1 MNRPKRT
8 SLLLPLL
15 FLLVVAL
22 SMGAAPLSAYE
33 EGPDSL
39 EPTLS
44 VALEGTALK
53 GATLDEPAL
62 EGTAL
67 EEPAFEAA
75 ADASAP
81 IEVTNETRTI
91 ASGLAVSNNRFAVKA
106 TGTGEGGV
114 AAVEVKG
121 DLANTT
127 ANEGQS
133 SDPLFATLIAYGLGA
148 GAVNAR
154 VNGGMSIA
162 PSSVAQNPKEFCSI
176 FNKV

>member
-8 SLLLPLL
+8 SLPLPLL
-15 FLLVVAL
+15 FFLVVAL

-39 EPTLS
+39 APTPS
-44 VALEGTALK
+44 VALEGTALE
-53 GATLDEPAL
+53 GATLDESAL
-62 EGTAL
+62 
-67 EEPAFEAA
+67 EAA

-81 IEVTNETRTI
+81 IEVTNDARTI
-91 ASGLAVSNNRFAVKA
+91 ASGLAVSNNRFVVKA
-106 TGTGEGGV
+106 TGTGEGGA
-114 AAVEVKG
+114 AAVEVEG

-127 ANEGQS
+127 VNEEQS

-148 GAVNAR
+148 GAVNVR
-154 VNGGMSIA
+154 VNGGVSIA